1 MAVCARA
8 RDDAAMAQARDHWC
22 SCAGWDMTTASC
34 GESLAQIFVRSGRLD
49 PAWLQELTQAASN
62 EVIAWVKRE
71 RPDLLPMPNAWQL
84 ADLRALA
91 LRVPAPPGYTMPA
104 GASETAFKNF
114 ERRTGLQLTA
124 QFRAWLAE
132 INGAMIGP
140 GGLFGVREPSDFLS
154 IEKCLR
160 MYPKWRELGW
170 VPVAS
175 DGTGNYWVTAPGP
188 GRSDGWVAFIDTHLD
203 PDAFERYAASTVFR
217 FLGFLLESELGNR
230 GWPGNKEYVL
240 ARDPGLLSVPEA
252 LAPWRRR

>member
-1 MAVCARA
+1 M
-8 RDDAAMAQARDHWC
+8 
-22 SCAGWDMTTASC
+22 G
-34 GESLAQIFVRSGRLD
+34 
-49 PAWLQELTQAASN
+49 
-62 EVIAWVKRE
+62 KRE

-124 QFRAWLAE
+124 PFRAWLAE

-188 GRSDGWVAFIDTHLD
+188 GRSGSRTL
-203 PDAFERYAASTVFR
+203 ERSRGAGPMEAKMSGTVMKQS
-217 FLGFLLESELGNR
+217 G
-230 GWPGNKEYVL
+230 K
-240 ARDPGLLSVPEA
+240 
-252 LAPWRRR
+252 RRSRS